1 MGVELTLLLL
11 PNSDNFIFII
21 SQIHQRFDYVG
32 GLTFIA
38 FVASI
43 PDKVAMNKEYLLDY
57 QTKERDELD
66 RFVRKIQSKG
76 LDPDDR
82 YPSLERLGIDHH
94 PIVYSVC
101 STYRFDKE
109 KIWSQIPLAGTLLIP
124 LPAFHKE
131 RVLNACGFDVS
142 DIPDLIRLA
151 KDTGR
156 VRFGLADS
164 PEYYENMEHFDDIF
178 KEFKP
183 PELLYM
189 PYGASSSTDLMTFRK
204 FEEEFEALANVSY
217 YASWAKFA
225 NNNSVQQNE
234 ISSLMQHRKDT
245 YVYMKIL
252 DIEEEVN
259 DISNLL
265 VTDPLQADI
274 LLSAYEYLIEPIFDP
289 LKASKNYS
297 FSEIRNYHL
306 NSLASTIPSSSAQQI
321 PNLHSFPVEIGHF
334 ITKKTVLYPSSYSG
348 CNDIIQ
354 HYEQNELYKVFE
366 ALDTAIK
373 TQKGDQIPNHIS
385 ELNEIMDN
393 SWKEANKVPR
403 LREGVQYG
411 ISVGIGCAGIFAS
424 SLTGVDM
431 SSMMGLLG
439 SFGFHAVDKALSKV
453 EMSISDKL
461 SRLVINPHLA
471 TIYDF
476 KQKLNRK

>member
-1 MGVELTLLLL
+1 
-11 PNSDNFIFII
+11 
-21 SQIHQRFDYVG
+21 
-32 GLTFIA
+32 
-38 FVASI
+38 
-43 PDKVAMNKEYLLDY
+43 MNKKDLLEYKA
-57 QTKERDELD
+57 KERDERD

-76 LDPDDR
+76 WDPDDR

-131 RVLNACGFDVS
+131 HVLNACGFDVR

-151 KDTGR
+151 KGTGR

-164 PEYYENMEHFDDIF
+164 PEYYENIDHFDDIF
-178 KEFKP
+178 EEFKP

-189 PYGASSSTDLMTFRK
+189 PYEVYSSTDRMTICK

-234 ISSLMQHRKDT
+234 ILSLMQHRKDT
-245 YVYMKIL
+245 FVFMKIL
-252 DIEEEVN
+252 DIEEVN
-259 DISNLL
+259 NISNLL

-297 FSEIRNYHL
+297 LSEIRNYHL
-306 NSLASTIPSSSAQQI
+306 NSLASTMPSSYFQQI
-321 PNLHSFPVEIGHF
+321 PNLHSFPIEIGRF

-354 HYEQNELYKVFE
+354 HYEQNELYKVLE
-366 ALDTAIK
+366 ALDNAIK

-393 SWKEANKVPR
+393 SWENANKVLR
-403 LREGVQYG
+403 QREGVHYG
-411 ISVGIGCAGIFAS
+411 VSVGIGCAGILAS
-424 SLTGVDM
+424 SLTGVDAA
-431 SSMMGLLG
+431 SFMGLLAA
-439 SFGFHAVDKALSKV
+439 FGFHGVDTALSKV
-453 EMSISDKL
+453 EMPISNKL

-476 KQKLNRK
+476 KQKIH